1 MELPR
6 KYFISFLFDSFSGTN
21 HSTKDKEWRGENR
34 NNKIIII
41 IIIIIM
47 TITIIMMIITIIDD
61 DNDINTLLI

>member
-1 MELPR
+1 MLSRYKEAPKELSR
-6 KYFISFLFDSFSGTN
+6 KYFISFLFVSFSGTN

-41 IIIIIM
+41 I
-47 TITIIMMIITIIDD
+47 TIIDD

>member
-6 KYFISFLFDSFSGTN
+6 KYFITFLFDSFSGTN
-21 HSTKDKEWRGENR
+21 YSTKDKEWRGENR
-34 NNKIIII
+34 NNKIIM
-41 IIIIIM
+41 IIIM